1 MRVGAALLLL
11 ILSGLADLNG
21 QQLSFYQHVQPIILN
36 KCAPCHR
43 PGESAP
49 FSLLT
54 FEDVKKRTSFISEV
68 VASGYMP
75 PWRADNNYVHFAND
89 RSLTG
94 KEKETIIEWIK
105 TGADAGKP
113 SNKPAE
119 TKSLVA
125 GTMYNRKP
133 DLILKASDSFLVKGD
148 GGERFIIFKIPYE
161 LTDSFNVE
169 AVEFFSNNKKLV
181 HHANYAV
188 HAVQDPS
195 IDINKTDPF
204 INLTEDDRTKF
215 DQYQPY
221 RKTITYYGGWIPGTS
236 YESYPNDIGWI
247 MPRRGVILLTV
258 HFAPSAKDQQS
269 INGINLFFKK
279 TPIKRIVKVIS
290 FGSGGIGE
298 KEIRPAFYL
307 LPNEKKRFK
316 LDLMNPGENFSLMYV
331 WPHMHLLG
339 KEFKA
344 YALAPGGDTI
354 RLVNIPDWDFRWQE
368 IYRFKKLT
376 VVPKGSR
383 LHIEGLYDNSAE
395 NPFNPYNPPQAI
407 ASSGD
412 MKSVDEMMTL
422 MMVFLPYQ
430 PGDENLV
437 LDDKKLSK

>member
-1 MRVGAALLLL
+1 MRKTTVLLVL
-11 ILSGLADLNG
+11 ILATLANSNA
-21 QQLSFYQHVQPIILN
+21 QQLTYYKDVQPIMLN

-54 FEDVKKRTSFISEV
+54 YEDVKKRTSFIQEV
-68 VASGYMP
+68 VESGYMP

-89 RSLTG
+89 RTLTA
-94 KEKETIIEWIK
+94 KEKEIIINWVK
-105 TGADAGKP
+105 GDALAGEP
-113 SNKPAE
+113 LNKPVLS
-119 TKSLVA
+119 KNLVE
-125 GTMYNRKP
+125 GTMYKRKP
-133 DLILKASDSFLVKGD
+133 DLVLKAADSFLVKGD
-148 GGERFIIFKIPYE
+148 GLERFIIFKIPFE
-161 LTDSFNVE
+161 LPESFNVE
-169 AVEFFSNNKKLV
+169 AVEFFSNNKKLI

-188 HAVQDPS
+188 HAVPDMS
-195 IDINKTDPF
+195 IDINKTDAF
-204 INLTEDDRTKF
+204 INLSEDDRTKF

-236 YESYPNDIGWI
+236 YESYPNDIGWV

-258 HFAPSAKDQQS
+258 HFAPSALNQQS

-279 TPIKRIVKVIS
+279 TPIKRTVKVIS

-307 LPNEKKRFK
+307 LPGEKKRFK
-316 LDLMNPGENFSLMYV
+316 LDLMNPGEDFSLMYV
-331 WPHMHLLG
+331 WPHMHYLG

-344 YALAPGGDTI
+344 YVLKPGGDTI
-354 RLVNIPDWDFRWQE
+354 RLVSIPDWDFRWQE
-368 IYRFKKLT
+368 IYKLRKLL
-376 VVPKGSR
+376 VVPKGSV
-383 LHIEGLYDNSAE
+383 LHIEGLYDNSAD
-395 NPFNPYNPPQAI
+395 NPANPYHPPQAI

-437 LDDKKLSK
+437 LDDRKLSK